1 MKIADTS
8 AQDTV
13 LTVQPNRTK
22 RYAVI
27 TVAVLMSILF
37 FWWAVPTFSKWGQAQ
52 DSLSLDQLRVAT
64 VTRDSFT
71 RDVTVPGRVVAA
83 VSPVL
88 YASEDGVITFT
99 AAAAAGDSV
108 VSGQELARIDSPEL
122 ENKLLQEESRLS
134 SMRVEFDRQQ
144 ITTQQQQLINMKA
157 MDDAAIRLNAA
168 QRELT
173 RAEQAFERGALSA
186 VDLDR
191 ARDDLETAQVLH
203 RHAEMDAELDK
214 ERQSFEV
221 QTRELAVEQQ
231 SLIVEDLRRQVA
243 NLTLVSPAS
252 GIVGNLLVDQKAS
265 VSRNQPVMSVV
276 DLSAFEV
283 EVQIPESYVADLA
296 IGMDAEIS
304 LPQQNLQ
311 ATLVAISP
319 EIVNNQVTGRLRF
332 QNDSPDTLRQN
343 QRLTTRIL
351 LEQRNDVLTLPR
363 GQFIESGSGRFVY
376 VIQDGLAHR
385 RPITMGATSL
395 SHVEI
400 IQGLQE
406 GDRVIV
412 SSTDAVSGA
421 ETILINN

>member
-13 LTVQPNRTK
+13 LTVQPDRK
-22 RYAVI
+22 QRYAVI
-27 TVAVLMSILF
+27 TVVVLCLTAAL
-37 FWWAVPTFSKWGQAQ
+37 WWAIPTFSRWGQAQ
-52 DSLSLDQLRVAT
+52 DSMSLDQLRVAT
-64 VTRDSFT
+64 VTRESFV

-88 YASEDGVITFT
+88 YASDDGVITF
-99 AAAAAGDSV
+99 AVSAGDTV
-108 VSGQELARIDSPEL
+108 KSGEELASIDSPEL
-122 ENKLLQEESRLS
+122 DNRLLQEESRLN
-134 SMRVEFDRQQ
+134 SMRVELERQQ
-144 ITTQQQQLINMKA
+144 ITTQQQQLINLKA

-168 QRELT
+168 HRELT

-221 QTRELAVEQQ
+221 QTRELSVEQQ
-231 SLIVEDLRRQVA
+231 SLIVEDLKRQVA
-243 NLTLVSPAS
+243 NLTLNSPAS
-252 GIVGNLLVDQKAS
+252 GIVGNLLVDQKSS

-276 DLSAFEV
+276 DLTAFEV

-296 IGMDAEIS
+296 IGMEAEIQLS
-304 LPQQNLQ
+304 QQNLT

-332 QNDSPDTLRQN
+332 PESSPDTLRQN

-351 LEQRNDVLTLPR
+351 LEQRENVLTLPR

-376 VIQDGLAHR
+376 VIQNGLAHR

-400 IQGLQE
+400 IDGLQE
-406 GDRVIV
+406 GERVIV

>member
-13 LTVQPNRTK
+13 LTVQPDRKK

-27 TVAVLMSILF
+27 TVVALSLITVL
-37 FWWAVPTFSKWGQAQ
+37 WWAVPTFSRWGQAQ
-52 DSLSLDQLRVAT
+52 ASMSLGQIRVAT
-64 VTRDSFT
+64 VTRESFI

-88 YASEDGVITFT
+88 YASDDGVITFSV
-99 AAAAAGDSV
+99 AAGDTV
-108 VSGQELARIDSPEL
+108 KSGEELASIDSPEL
-122 ENKLLQEESRLS
+122 DNRLLQEESRLN
-134 SMRVEFDRQQ
+134 SMRVELERQQ
-144 ITTQQQQLINMKA
+144 ITTQQQQLVNLKA

-186 VDLDR
+186 VDLER

-221 QTRELAVEQQ
+221 QTRELSVEQQ
-231 SLIVEDLRRQVA
+231 SLIVEDLKRQVA
-243 NLTLVSPAS
+243 NLTLLSPAS
-252 GIVGNLLVDQKAS
+252 GIVGNLLVEQKSS

-296 IGMDAEIS
+296 IGMEAEIQ
-304 LPQQNLQ
+304 LPQENLT

-332 QNDSPDTLRQN
+332 PESSPDTLRQN

-351 LEQRNDVLTLPR
+351 LEQRENVLTLPR

-376 VIQDGLAHR
+376 IIENGLAHR

-400 IQGLQE
+400 IDGVQE
-406 GDRVIV
+406 GERVIV

-421 ETILINN
+421 EAILINN

>member
-37 FWWAVPTFSKWGQAQ
+37 FWWAVPTFTKWGQAQ

-99 AAAAAGDSV
+99 AAAGDSV
-108 VSGQELARIDSPEL
+108 EPGQELAKIDSPEL

-144 ITTQQQQLINMKA
+144 ITTQQQQLINLKA

>member
-99 AAAAAGDSV
+99 AAAGDSV

-144 ITTQQQQLINMKA
+144 ITTQQQQLINLKA

-243 NLTLVSPAS
+243 NLTLISPAS

-376 VIQDGLAHR
+376 VIQEGLAHR

>member
-13 LTVQPNRTK
+13 LTVQPDRKK

-27 TVAVLMSILF
+27 TVVALSLITVL
-37 FWWAVPTFSKWGQAQ
+37 WWAVPTFSRWGQAQ
-52 DSLSLDQLRVAT
+52 DSMSLDQIRVAT
-64 VTRDSFT
+64 VTRESFI

-88 YASEDGVITFT
+88 YASDDGVITFSV
-99 AAAAAGDSV
+99 AAGDTV
-108 VSGQELARIDSPEL
+108 KSGEELASIDSPEL
-122 ENKLLQEESRLS
+122 DNRLLQEESRLN
-134 SMRVEFDRQQ
+134 SMRVELERQQ
-144 ITTQQQQLINMKA
+144 ITTQQQQLVNLKS

-221 QTRELAVEQQ
+221 QTRELSVEQQ
-231 SLIVEDLRRQVA
+231 SLIVEDLKRQVA
-243 NLTLVSPAS
+243 NLTLLSPAS
-252 GIVGNLLVDQKAS
+252 GIVGNLLVEQKSS

-296 IGMDAEIS
+296 IGMEAEIQ
-304 LPQQNLQ
+304 LPQENLT

-332 QNDSPDTLRQN
+332 PESSPDTLRQN

-351 LEQRNDVLTLPR
+351 LEQRENVLTLPR

-376 VIQDGLAHR
+376 VIENGLAHR
-385 RPITMGATSL
+385 RSITMGATSL

-400 IQGLQE
+400 IDGVQE
-406 GDRVIV
+406 GERVII

>member
-13 LTVQPNRTK
+13 LTVQPDRKK

-27 TVAVLMSILF
+27 TVVALSLITVL
-37 FWWAVPTFSKWGQAQ
+37 WWAVPTFSRWGQAQ
-52 DSLSLDQLRVAT
+52 DSMSLDQIRVAT
-64 VTRDSFT
+64 VTRESFI

-88 YASEDGVITFT
+88 YASDDGVITFSV
-99 AAAAAGDSV
+99 AAGDTV
-108 VSGQELARIDSPEL
+108 KSGEELASIDSPEL
-122 ENKLLQEESRLS
+122 DNRLLQEESRLN
-134 SMRVEFDRQQ
+134 SMRVELERQQ
-144 ITTQQQQLINMKA
+144 ITTQQQQLVNLKA

-221 QTRELAVEQQ
+221 QTRELSVEQQ
-231 SLIVEDLRRQVA
+231 SLIVEDLKRQVA
-243 NLTLVSPAS
+243 NLTLLSPAS
-252 GIVGNLLVDQKAS
+252 GIVGNLLVEQKSS

-296 IGMDAEIS
+296 IGMEAEIQ
-304 LPQQNLQ
+304 LPQENLT

-332 QNDSPDTLRQN
+332 PESSPDTLRQN

-351 LEQRNDVLTLPR
+351 LEQRENVLTLPR

-376 VIQDGLAHR
+376 IIENGLAHR

-400 IQGLQE
+400 IDGVQE
-406 GDRVIV
+406 GERVIV

-421 ETILINN
+421 EAILINN

>member
-13 LTVQPNRTK
+13 LTVQPDRKK
-22 RYAVI
+22 RYVVI
-27 TVAVLMSILF
+27 TVVALSLITVL
-37 FWWAVPTFSKWGQAQ
+37 WWAVPTFSRWGQAQ
-52 DSLSLDQLRVAT
+52 DSMSLDQLRVAT
-64 VTRDSFT
+64 VTRESFI

-88 YASEDGVITFT
+88 YASDDGVITFSV
-99 AAAAAGDSV
+99 AAGDTV
-108 VSGQELARIDSPEL
+108 KSGEELASIDSPEL
-122 ENKLLQEESRLS
+122 DNRLLQEESRLN
-134 SMRVEFDRQQ
+134 SMRVELERQQ
-144 ITTQQQQLINMKA
+144 ITTQQQQLVNLKA

-221 QTRELAVEQQ
+221 QTRELSVEQQ
-231 SLIVEDLRRQVA
+231 SLIVEDLKRQVA
-243 NLTLVSPAS
+243 NLTLLSPAS
-252 GIVGNLLVDQKAS
+252 GIVGNLLVEQKSS

-296 IGMDAEIS
+296 IGMEAEIQ
-304 LPQQNLQ
+304 LPQENLT

-332 QNDSPDTLRQN
+332 PESSPDTLRQN

-351 LEQRNDVLTLPR
+351 LEQRENVLTLPR

-376 VIQDGLAHR
+376 VIENGLAHR

-400 IQGLQE
+400 IDGVQE
-406 GDRVIV
+406 GERVIV

>member
-13 LTVQPNRTK
+13 LTVQPDRKK

-27 TVAVLMSILF
+27 TVAVLCLTAAL
-37 FWWAVPTFSKWGQAQ
+37 WWAVPTFSRWGQAQ
-52 DSLSLDQLRVAT
+52 DSMSLDQLRVAT
-64 VTRDSFT
+64 VTRESFV

-88 YASEDGVITFT
+88 YASDDGVITF
-99 AAAAAGDSV
+99 AVSAGDTV
-108 VSGQELARIDSPEL
+108 KSGEELASIDSPEL
-122 ENKLLQEESRLS
+122 DNRLLQEESRLN
-134 SMRVEFDRQQ
+134 SMRVELERQQ
-144 ITTQQQQLINMKA
+144 ITTQQQQLINLKA

-168 QRELT
+168 HRELT

-221 QTRELAVEQQ
+221 QTRELSVEQQ
-231 SLIVEDLRRQVA
+231 SLIVEDLKRQVA
-243 NLTLVSPAS
+243 NLTLNSPAS
-252 GIVGNLLVDQKAS
+252 GIVGNLLVDQKSS

-276 DLSAFEV
+276 DLTAFEV

-296 IGMDAEIS
+296 IGMEAEIQLS
-304 LPQQNLQ
+304 QQNLT

-332 QNDSPDTLRQN
+332 PESSPDTLRQN

-351 LEQRNDVLTLPR
+351 LEQRENVLTLPR

-376 VIQDGLAHR
+376 VIQNGLAHR

-400 IQGLQE
+400 IDGLQE
-406 GDRVIV
+406 GERVIV

>member
-13 LTVQPNRTK
+13 LTVQPDRNK
-22 RYAVI
+22 RYILI
-27 TVAVLMSILF
+27 TVAILVVALF
-37 FWWAVPTFSKWGQAQ
+37 VWWALPIFAKWGQAQ

-71 RDVTVPGRVVAA
+71 RDITVPGRVVAA

-99 AAAAAGDSV
+99 VAAGDTV
-108 VSGQELARIDSPEL
+108 KAGEALASIDSPEL
-122 ENKLLQEESRLS
+122 DNRLLQEESRLN
-134 SMRVEFDRQQ
+134 SMKVELDRQR
-144 ITTQQQQLINMKA
+144 ITTQQQQLVNLKA

-221 QTRELAVEQQ
+221 QTRELTVEQQ

-243 NLTLVSPAS
+243 NLTLISPAS

-283 EVQIPESYVADLA
+283 EVQIPESYVSDLA
-296 IGMDAEIS
+296 IGMEADIR
-304 LPQQNLQ
+304 LPQEDLK

-332 QNDSPDTLRQN
+332 QHSSPESLRQN

-351 LEQRNDVLTLPR
+351 LERREDVLTLPR

-376 VIQDGLAHR
+376 VIRDGLAYR

-400 IQGLQE
+400 IEGLQE
-406 GDRVIV
+406 GERVIV
-412 SSTDAVSGA
+412 SSTDAVAGA
-421 ETILINN
+421 ETVLINN

>member
-13 LTVQPNRTK
+13 LTVQPNRNK

-27 TVAVLMSILF
+27 TVAILSVIVF

-64 VTRDSFT
+64 VTRESFT

-99 AAAAAGDSV
+99 AAAGDTV
-108 VSGQELARIDSPEL
+108 QSGDEIASIDSPEL
-122 ENKLLQEESRLS
+122 QNRLLQEESRLS
-134 SMRVEFDRQQ
+134 SMRVELDRQK

-168 QRELT
+168 QRELR

-221 QTRELAVEQQ
+221 QTRELSVEQQ
-231 SLIVEDLRRQVA
+231 ALIVDDLRRQVS
-243 NLTLVSPAS
+243 NLTLVSPVS
-252 GIVGNLLVDQKAS
+252 GIVGNLLVEQKSS

-296 IGMDAEIS
+296 IGMEAEIS
-304 LPQQNLQ
+304 LPQQDLQ

-332 QNDSPDTLRQN
+332 PDNSPDSLRQN

-351 LEQRNDVLTLPR
+351 LEQRNNVLTLPR

-406 GDRVIV
+406 GERVIV

>member
-99 AAAAAGDSV
+99 AAAGDSV

>member
-13 LTVQPNRTK
+13 LTVQPDRKK

-27 TVAVLMSILF
+27 TVVALSLITVL
-37 FWWAVPTFSKWGQAQ
+37 WWAVPTFSRWGQAQ
-52 DSLSLDQLRVAT
+52 DSMSLDQIRVAT
-64 VTRDSFT
+64 VTRESFI

-88 YASEDGVITFT
+88 YASDDGVITFSV
-99 AAAAAGDSV
+99 AAGDTV
-108 VSGQELARIDSPEL
+108 KSGEELASIDSPEL
-122 ENKLLQEESRLS
+122 DNRLLQEESRLN
-134 SMRVEFDRQQ
+134 SMRVELERQQ
-144 ITTQQQQLINMKA
+144 ITTQQQQLVNLKA

-186 VDLDR
+186 VDLER

-221 QTRELAVEQQ
+221 QTRELSVEQQ
-231 SLIVEDLRRQVA
+231 SLIVEDLKRQVA
-243 NLTLVSPAS
+243 NLTLLSPAS
-252 GIVGNLLVDQKAS
+252 GIVGNLLVEQKSS

-296 IGMDAEIS
+296 IGMEAEIQ
-304 LPQQNLQ
+304 LPQENLT

-332 QNDSPDTLRQN
+332 PESSPDTLRQN

-351 LEQRNDVLTLPR
+351 LEQRENVLTLPR

-376 VIQDGLAHR
+376 IIENGLAHR

-400 IQGLQE
+400 IDGVQE
-406 GDRVIV
+406 GERVIV

-421 ETILINN
+421 EAILINN

>member
-99 AAAAAGDSV
+99 AAAGDSV

-144 ITTQQQQLINMKA
+144 ITTQQQQLINLKA

-296 IGMDAEIS
+296 IGMDAEVS

>member
-1 MKIADTS
+1 M
-8 AQDTV
+8 
-13 LTVQPNRTK
+13 
-22 RYAVI
+22 
-27 TVAVLMSILF
+27 
-37 FWWAVPTFSKWGQAQ
+37 
-52 DSLSLDQLRVAT
+52 
-64 VTRDSFT
+64 
-71 RDVTVPGRVVAA
+71 TVPGRVVAA

-88 YASEDGVITFT
+88 YASDDGVITF
-99 AAAAAGDSV
+99 AVSAGDTV
-108 VSGQELARIDSPEL
+108 KSGEELASIDSPEL
-122 ENKLLQEESRLS
+122 DNRLLQEESRLN
-134 SMRVEFDRQQ
+134 SMRVELERQQ
-144 ITTQQQQLINMKA
+144 ITTQQQQLINLKA

-168 QRELT
+168 HRELT

-221 QTRELAVEQQ
+221 QTRELSVEQQ
-231 SLIVEDLRRQVA
+231 SLIVEDLKRQVA
-243 NLTLVSPAS
+243 NLTLNSPAS
-252 GIVGNLLVDQKAS
+252 GIVGNLLVDQKSS

-276 DLSAFEV
+276 DLTAFEV

-296 IGMDAEIS
+296 IGMEAEIQLS
-304 LPQQNLQ
+304 QQNLT

-332 QNDSPDTLRQN
+332 PESSPDTLRQN

-351 LEQRNDVLTLPR
+351 LEQRENVLTLPR

-376 VIQDGLAHR
+376 VIQNGLAHR

-400 IQGLQE
+400 IDGLQE
-406 GDRVIV
+406 GERVIV

>member
-1 MKIADTS
+1 
-8 AQDTV
+8 
-13 LTVQPNRTK
+13 
-22 RYAVI
+22 
-27 TVAVLMSILF
+27 
-37 FWWAVPTFSKWGQAQ
+37 
-52 DSLSLDQLRVAT
+52 
-64 VTRDSFT
+64 
-71 RDVTVPGRVVAA
+71 
-83 VSPVL
+83 
-88 YASEDGVITFT
+88 
-99 AAAAAGDSV
+99 
-108 VSGQELARIDSPEL
+108 
-122 ENKLLQEESRLS
+122 
-134 SMRVEFDRQQ
+134 
-144 ITTQQQQLINMKA
+144 
-157 MDDAAIRLNAA
+157 
-168 QRELT
+168 
-173 RAEQAFERGALSA
+173 
-186 VDLDR
+186 
-191 ARDDLETAQVLH
+191 
-203 RHAEMDAELDK
+203 
-214 ERQSFEV
+214 
-221 QTRELAVEQQ
+221 
-231 SLIVEDLRRQVA
+231 
-243 NLTLVSPAS
+243 
-252 GIVGNLLVDQKAS
+252 
-265 VSRNQPVMSVV
+265 MSVV

-376 VIQDGLAHR
+376 VIQEGLAHR

>member
-13 LTVQPNRTK
+13 LAVSPNRNK

-27 TVAVLMSILF
+27 TVAILGIALF
-37 FWWAVPTFSKWGQAQ
+37 FWWALPTFSKWGQAQ
-52 DSLSLDQLRVAT
+52 DSLSLDQLRIAT

-71 RDVTVPGRVVAA
+71 RDITVPGRVVAA

-99 AAAAAGDSV
+99 VAAGDTV
-108 VSGQELARIDSPEL
+108 KSGEELARIDSPEL
-122 ENKLLQEESRLS
+122 DNRLLQEESRLS
-134 SMRVEFDRQQ
+134 SMKVELDRQR
-144 ITTQQQQLINMKA
+144 ITTQQQQLVNLKA

-221 QTRELAVEQQ
+221 QTRELSVEQQ

-243 NLTLVSPAS
+243 NLTLTSPAS

-265 VSRNQPVMSVV
+265 VSRNQSVMSVV

-296 IGMDAEIS
+296 IGMEAEIS

-332 QNDSPDTLRQN
+332 QNSSPDTLRQN

-351 LEQRNDVLTLPR
+351 LERRENVLTLPR

-376 VIQDGLAHR
+376 VIQDGLAYR

-400 IQGLQE
+400 LAGLQE
-406 GDRVIV
+406 GERVIV
-412 SSTDAVSGA
+412 SSTDAVAGA
-421 ETILINN
+421 ETVLINN